1 MSKGGGVN
9 IPLGPYDFQVGGDG
23 SIIQADYGLDSIT
36 VKSLPTFEF
45 DVKGLPKVET
55 SSDISVKEIPKVE
68 TSSDI
73 SVKEIPTIVTNSTVT
88 SSVAITEIPTITTDL
103 NIAITQIPEQRV
115 HLPAHFQL
123 GFSLLGVELWN
134 LSLCGEAQV
143 INEKYVPRRTEQCR

>member
-1 MSKGGGVN
+1 MSKGGGTS
-9 IPLGPYDFQVGGDG
+9 IPLGPYDFQIGGDG
-23 SIIQADYGLDSIT
+23 SMIQADYGLDNIQ
-36 VKSLPTFEF
+36 VKSLPTFEI
-45 DVKGLPKVET
+45 DVKSLPDIKT
-55 SSDISVKEIPKVE
+55 SSDISVKEIPKIE

-73 SVKEIPTIVTNSTVT
+73 SSK
-88 SSVAITEIPTITTDL
+88 VAITEIPTITTDL